1 MLYRAIKRTIDVFA
15 ALIGLSIC
23 GIFYIPLAI
32 LIKLDSTGP
41 VIFSQDRIGL
51 NGKSFKCYKFRT
63 MYVSVANHSMKP
75 AHDDKRVTKF
85 GYHLRRWSV
94 DELPQ
99 FWNIL
104 IGDMSLVGPRPELV
118 SVVQEYQAWQHQRH
132 SVKPGLTGW
141 WQIQGRKQPM
151 SVYTLEDIY
160 YVEHQSLALD
170 LLILWRSLK
179 AVITGKG
186 AT

>member
-1 MLYRAIKRTIDVFA
+1 
-15 ALIGLSIC
+15 
-23 GIFYIPLAI
+23 
-32 LIKLDSTGP
+32 
-41 VIFSQDRIGL
+41 
-51 NGKSFKCYKFRT
+51 
-63 MYVSVANHSMKP
+63 
-75 AHDDKRVTKF
+75 
-85 GYHLRRWSV
+85 
-94 DELPQ
+94 
-99 FWNIL
+99 
-104 IGDMSLVGPRPELV
+104 MSLVGPRPELV